1 MEANNSRFNW
11 VNCVGVAESVAH
23 QTGCWFLR
31 GFTPTTTLCGGRNG
45 NEAAMEQSSPSTV
58 ENHPIGCNFS
68 FLLYRCST
76 PSGGYVTILSAWP
89 FTAHC
94 VRCAN
99 TGSGAIVVERIVPHA
114 PSIEAPTIPFNCK
127 RTREGKLRKT
137 TNTAIKLENV
147 LENLIKLILYY
158 LWD

>member
-1 MEANNSRFNW
+1 MPTKLAVDSCEDLHQQPLSAA
-11 VNCVGVAESVAH
+11 VGMGTKQQWSNLH
-23 QTGCWFLR
+23 LQLWK
-31 GFTPTTTLCGGRNG
+31 TTRSDAISL
-45 NEAAMEQSSPSTV
+45 SSFIAVGS
-58 ENHPIGCNFS
+58 
-68 FLLYRCST
+68 ST

-114 PSIEAPTIPFNCK
+114 PSIEAPTIPSNCK

-158 LWD
+158 L